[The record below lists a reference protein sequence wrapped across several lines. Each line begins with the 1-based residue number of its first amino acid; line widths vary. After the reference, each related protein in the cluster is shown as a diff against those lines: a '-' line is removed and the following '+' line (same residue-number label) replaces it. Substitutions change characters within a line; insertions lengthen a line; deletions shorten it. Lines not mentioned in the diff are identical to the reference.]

1 MLPSCTYN
9 RLFVAMKSSSR
20 HIQLIHLKKS
30 LTSKLIHRFLRIFLL
45 VNFPVQSSIPL
56 GINQQLNHTE
66 AWLVLLHFEAKEL
79 GYSCCIPLL
88 NPKWRPYIIL
98 PNVSLCHML
107 SCLTWKSFDHQLPLS
122 FKNIFSTQQWFSV
135 CILQC

>member
-9 RLFVAMKSSSR
+9 RLFVPMKSSSR

-30 LTSKLIHRFLRIFLL
+30 LTSKFIHRFLRIILL

-66 AWLVLLHFEAKEL
+66 A
-79 GYSCCIPLL
+79 
-88 NPKWRPYIIL
+88 
-98 PNVSLCHML
+98 
-107 SCLTWKSFDHQLPLS
+107 
-122 FKNIFSTQQWFSV
+122 
-135 CILQC
+135 